1 MFMDETLIN
10 QLVALIREK
19 PEAFQKVV
27 KERPDLVRPVM
38 LMVRGEQ
45 ARQFTVD
52 GYKAYYYCIFNREL
66 PKHAEEWVVAFF
78 EEWNSDKKPRGL
90 MVKGFRGSSKS
101 TVTSSLGTF
110 ISSHFPSRSGMI
122 VQKND
127 DDAKGMAAFIA
138 DIFEFNPG
146 HKACFPNIVPDK
158 ERGWG
163 VESGYHLNNIA
174 VDHGKWVQM
183 CMEDHGRDPSIIV
196 ASAKSGAVGKHP
208 SGWLLLDD
216 IHDYKNV
223 SSKAEMAHVVNTVKS
238 DILPTLIR
246 SGQQPMVLW
255 AYTPWD
261 EEDAYAQ
268 MERSG
273 MFRKVSTPAFRVDPG
288 GPDVFDGKSG
298 YYAWPEVMGEKELT
312 NWRNTL
318 GTREFE
324 RMLMCSLEN
333 ARSGR
338 IMFYQFDNN
347 LISYDWPM
355 VGGVDPTNVEKPV
368 GLDGQR
374 SHFALAYVA
383 RIPQGGAVIVDGV
396 LTQCSQLEAE
406 NYILQAQTKFPYY
419 RYTAVE
425 NVGGGAGFIQ
435 SIRRNSKLRIVAS
448 DLSPMDLD
456 TKKVRDKKS
465 RIEKEIGPWLEN
477 GTIRISDAQTPFLD
491 ALRRGLNQFYDLPKT
506 DYAFDAWDA
515 VYHAVKMMPEVLT
528 IAPIGDR
535 LPGTRKVKKNNSPLR
550 GMGAY
555 A

>member
-1 MFMDETLIN
+1 MDETLIN
-10 QLVALIREK
+10 QLVQLMREHPEAYQKVAREK
-19 PEAFQKVV
+19 PE
-27 KERPDLVRPVM
+27 LVRPVM

-45 ARQFTVD
+45 ARQFTAD
-52 GYKAYYYCIFNREL
+52 GYKAYYYCLFNREL
-66 PKHAEEWVVAFF
+66 PKHTYPWVEAFF

-101 TVTSSLGTF
+101 TVTASLGTF
-110 ISSHFPSRSGMI
+110 ITSHFPVRSGMI

-127 DDAKGMAAFIA
+127 DDAKGMAAFVA
-138 DIFEFNPG
+138 DVFEFNPG
-146 HKACFPNIVPDK
+146 QRACFPNIVPDK

-163 VESGYHLNNIA
+163 VESGYHINNTA

-183 CMEDHGRDPSIIV
+183 QMEDHGRDPSIIV

-268 MERSG
+268 MERAG
-273 MFRKVSTPAFRVDPG
+273 MFRKVSTPAFREDAE
-288 GPDVFDGKSG
+288 GPDAFDGKRG
-298 YYAWPEVMGEKELT
+298 FLAWPEVMGVKELE

-338 IMFYQFDNN
+338 IMHYSFSSE

-368 GLDGQR
+368 GSDGQR

-383 RIPQGGAVIVDGV
+383 RIPQGGAVIMDGV

-406 NYILQAQTKFPYY
+406 NYILQAQTRFPFY

-435 SIRRNSKLRIVAS
+435 AVRRNSKLRIVAS

-477 GTIRISDAQTPFLD
+477 GTVRISDAATPFLD

-515 VYHAVKMMPEVLT
+515 VYHALKMMPEVLT
-528 IAPIGDR
+528 IAPIGAE
-535 LPGTRKVKKNNSPLR
+535 LPRTRKGKKNNSPLR
-550 GMGAY
+550 GIGAY